1 MLVVLVHTSLY
12 VINALV
18 RLGLLEIT
26 LIEIILMLPTIWIG
40 LVQYCCWR
48 LRHVSRLE
56 GTYDYVPEKHPA
68 QWHQKMG
75 YVRVLEIITLQEL
88 KVSIFKRAGMRI
100 GKNVVI
106 AGYISDP
113 DLVEIHD
120 NSVIGL
126 DALILGHLIEGNKII
141 LKKIVIGEGCL
152 IGARAIVMPGVRI
165 EDNVTVGAGAVI
177 PKDTV
182 LLKGSTWIGVPAK
195 SI

>member
-1 MLVVLVHTSLY
+1 
-12 VINALV
+12 
-18 RLGLLEIT
+18 
-26 LIEIILMLPTIWIG
+26 
-40 LVQYCCWR
+40 
-48 LRHVSRLE
+48 
-56 GTYDYVPEKHPA
+56 
-68 QWHQKMG
+68 
-75 YVRVLEIITLQEL
+75 
-88 KVSIFKRAGMRI
+88 MRI
-100 GKNVVI
+100 GKNVII

-141 LKKIVIGEGCL
+141 LKKIVIGEDCL

-182 LLKGSTWIGVPAK
+182 LPKGSTWIGVPAK

>member
-1 MLVVLVHTSLY
+1 
-12 VINALV
+12 
-18 RLGLLEIT
+18 
-26 LIEIILMLPTIWIG
+26 
-40 LVQYCCWR
+40 
-48 LRHVSRLE
+48 
-56 GTYDYVPEKHPA
+56 
-68 QWHQKMG
+68 MG